1 MTAVV
6 VGLVVV
12 TALLSV
18 LVVGLLKSHGEIL
31 RALHDL
37 GAGLDDEPKGTFQ
50 AVRAEPPAATATA
63 GRSGPSTT
71 PLPDAVDISG
81 TTPDGAVASVAVSGV
96 AHHTLLCFLT
106 TGCDMCHGFW
116 DALADPAARAALGAD
131 TRVVAVT
138 QDERTEMR
146 SAVMRLAPPDV
157 TTIMST
163 DAWDAYNVPVAPFF
177 VLVDGTSG
185 RVVGEGAA
193 PAFEQLVDLLGRA
206 ATDRPG
212 SGSTPRRSGG
222 QRQREE
228 DTDEILRQA
237 GIEPGD
243 PRLHHQGIE
252 AGAKEEQTWS

>member
-6 VGLVVV
+6 VGLVLV

-37 GAGLDDEPKGTFQ
+37 GAGLDGEPRGTFR
-50 AVRAEPPAATATA
+50 AVSTEPVESARASE
-63 GRSGPSTT
+63 RSGPSTS
-71 PLPDAVDISG
+71 PLPAAVDLSG
-81 TTPDGAVASVAVSGV
+81 TTPDGAVASVAVQGV
-96 AHHTLLCFLT
+96 EHQTLLCFLT

-116 DALADPAARAALGAD
+116 DALADPAARNALGAGM
-131 TRVVAVT
+131 RVVAVT

-146 SAVMRLAPPDV
+146 SAVLRLAPPDV

-163 DAWDAYNVPVAPFF
+163 EAWDAYNVPVAPFF
-177 VLVDGTSG
+177 VLVDGPSG

-206 ATDRPG
+206 AADREP
-212 SGSTPRRSGG
+212 SSALRRSGN
-222 QRQREE
+222 QRQREA
-228 DTDEILRQA
+228 DTDEILRRA

-243 PRLHHQGIE
+243 PRLHHQSVE
-252 AGAKEEQTWS
+252 AGTKEEQPWS